1 MQGRLSPLVDGKIQ
15 AFPWMHWKEEFE
27 AAHHIGLGLMEW
39 TLDHE
44 QLYQN
49 PLLTSEG
56 RTTISELSAQHGVS
70 VKSVTGDCF
79 MQAPFWKYSG
89 HEQQML
95 LNEFVDIV
103 NACSLIDIRYLVVPL
118 VDHGS
123 LTSLKEE
130 EIFMGFIKEIAST
143 LKELSV
149 QIAIESDLSP
159 AKLARFID
167 TVPEDTLGVNY
178 DIGNSASFGH
188 NPIDEFAAYGHRI
201 LNIHVKDRI
210 KGGTTV
216 ALGLGNADFELV
228 FNCIRK
234 IKYGGNYILQTA
246 RSSNNNHSQVISEN
260 ACFIENL
267 LLDLA

>member
-1 MQGRLSPLVDGKIQ
+1 VNSKIGFMQGRLSPLVDGKIQ

-39 TLDHE
+39 TLDHD

-49 PLLTSEG
+49 PLLTLEG
-56 RTTISELSAQHGVS
+56 RTTISDLSAQHGVS

-89 HEQQML
+89 QEQQVL
-95 LNEFVDIV
+95 VNEFVDIV
-103 NACSLIDIRYLVVPL
+103 NACSSIDIRYLVVPL

-123 LTSLKEE
+123 PTSLKEE
-130 EIFMGFIKEIAST
+130 EIFLGFIKEIAST

-159 AKLARFID
+159 AKLASFID
-167 TVPEDTLGVNY
+167 TVPEDILGVNY
-178 DIGNSASFGH
+178 DIGNSACLGH
-188 NPIDEFAAYGHRI
+188 NPLDEFAAYGHRI

-216 ALGLGNADFELV
+216 ALGLGNANFELV

-234 IKYGGNYILQTA
+234 
-246 RSSNNNHSQVISEN
+246 
-260 ACFIENL
+260 
-267 LLDLA
+267 